1 MAVKIHYNLDE
12 IIKAAKDNS
21 LEDIT
26 LIDDLPISSPLE
38 NFCVLFEN
46 SLLNKKY
53 SLYSLL
59 TYDGANR
66 QNLRENLC
74 KTFGNQVSPKGE
86 GILYN
91 NGEFNLSLIDITK
104 NECLRLR
111 TSYFN
116 EKEAKD
122 SFGVFFNCLEKII
135 GISERDL
142 KLNCEMRADVD
153 EIDFGV
159 EKGETEKNEFKP
171 ISLSGYSFKNIGGQK
186 EAVYELKKLSNF
198 FKNTKVVTNWGYRFP
213 RGILLYGPSGTGKTL
228 LAKTFSCQSDCTFYS
243 INIAQILS
251 KWVGESERSIQ
262 KLFDE
267 AAREKRS
274 VVFLDE
280 LDALMKNRNSV
291 QEYDAR
297 VVNVFLECMDG
308 FDSAKNVI
316 ILGATNYKDCIDEAL
331 LRPGRF
337 DKQIKFTYPDF
348 VERKQI
354 LKIHQ
359 SLIEKRARRKIF
371 EDSLP
376 YEKIARILDSKTTG
390 ADIEGMFNKILEK
403 KIIKEI
409 KYKKFSKITEED
421 ILNNLPKKGNE
432 KAVGFL
438 H

>member
-1 MAVKIHYNLDE
+1 MAVKIYYNLDE
-12 IIKAAKDNS
+12 IINTVKDNRFG
-21 LEDIT
+21 DVT
-26 LIDDLPISSPLE
+26 LIDDLPIGQPLE
-38 NFCVLFEN
+38 NFGVMFEN

-53 SLYSLL
+53 SLYSIL
-59 TYDGANR
+59 TYDESNR

-74 KTFGNQVSPKGE
+74 KTFGNQVSLKGE

-91 NGEFNLSLIDITK
+91 NGKFNLSLIDVTK
-104 NECLRLR
+104 NEFLRLR

-116 EKEAKD
+116 EKEANE
-122 SFGVFFNCLEKII
+122 SFGIFFNCLEKII
-135 GISERDL
+135 GISEKDL
-142 KLNCEMRADVD
+142 ELNCEIRADSD
-153 EIDFGV
+153 EIEFEM
-159 EKGETEKNEFKP
+159 EKEETKKSEFRP
-171 ISLSGYSFKNIGGQK
+171 TSLSGYFFKHIGGQK

-198 FKNTKVVTNWGYRFP
+198 FRNPQIVKNWGYRFP

-267 AAREKRS
+267 ASKEKRS

-297 VVNVFLECMDG
+297 VVNIFLECMDG
-308 FDSAKNVI
+308 FNSAKNVI
-316 ILGATNYKDCIDEAL
+316 ILGATNYKECIDEAL

-337 DKQIKFTYPDF
+337 DKQIKLTYPDLE
-348 VERKQI
+348 ERKQI

-359 SLIEKRARRKIF
+359 SIIEKKARRKIF
-371 EDSLP
+371 EDNLP
-376 YEKIARILDSKTTG
+376 YEKIAQILGTKTTG

-403 KIIKEI
+403 KIMKEI
-409 KYKKFSKITEED
+409 KYKKISKITEED
-421 ILNNLPKKGNE
+421 ILTNLPKKVNE